1 MDASEGATAP
11 FPFASAAVRA
21 GEAIVDVEWRQVPV
35 GLLPEPTL
43 DGAVAGRDLEQGEP
57 ILPSALRRDRAVPEG
72 WWAVPLALPVTT
84 APGSAVLLVMLAPLR
99 SVRGVAVRGGGE
111 GAFGTPEAGLVAIP
125 EQDAVN
131 VAASAARGELTVL
144 VEP

>member
-1 MDASEGATAP
+1 MDATEGATAP
-11 FPFASAAVRA
+11 FPFTGAPVAA
-21 GEAIVDVEWRQVPV
+21 GEAIIDVEWRPVPV
-35 GLLPEPTL
+35 GLLREPML
-43 DGAVAGRDLEQGEP
+43 DGAVAGRDLDQGEP

-72 WWAVPLALPVTT
+72 WWAVPLALPATT
-84 APGSAVLLVMLAPLR
+84 APGSAVLLVMLTPPR

-111 GAFGTPEAGLVAIP
+111 GAFGTTEAGLVAVP
-125 EQDAVN
+125 EEDAVD